1 MNFYPAIDISKGKF
15 IRLSQGDINKK
26 TIYGNDPKQIAEN
39 FSNSGANWIHVVDI
53 DGAFDGKSKNSEL
66 ILDIKSKVKCKIQVG
81 GGIRNKET
89 AQFYLKN
96 GIDRIV
102 LGTLAIKNKNLVKDL
117 SDNFPGKIAV
127 GIDAKNGFVA
137 IEGWAKTSSVSVKDL
152 ASIYENIGV
161 SCIIF
166 TDIEKDGIMEGVNIN
181 QLKDLLANTNLKV
194 IASGGVSSLNDL
206 KNIKKIKYNNL
217 IGVIS
222 GRAVYEN
229 KFSVKQAIQI
239 LER

>member
-53 DGAFDGKSKNSEL
+53 DGAFDGKSKNSEF

-81 GGIRNKET
+81 GGIRTKET

-117 SDNFPGKIAV
+117 SDNFM
-127 GIDAKNGFVA
+127 DF
-137 IEGWAKTSSVSVKDL
+137 
-152 ASIYENIGV
+152 
-161 SCIIF
+161 
-166 TDIEKDGIMEGVNIN
+166 
-181 QLKDLLANTNLKV
+181 
-194 IASGGVSSLNDL
+194 
-206 KNIKKIKYNNL
+206 
-217 IGVIS
+217 
-222 GRAVYEN
+222 
-229 KFSVKQAIQI
+229 
-239 LER
+239 